1 MSTLQKTSKKVNKIE
16 SGFKR
21 SFLMKTLK
29 PALPCFLLAMF
40 LAGCQPAENQTEEAK
55 PKDRVTVSTDAVNYM
70 HDWGLIYTLTD
81 LRSGQA
87 VGGSTLGFLEG
98 PGGKGCCVSLPAKWQ
113 PGMQLKLEWQKSD
126 KNMTEQTKRVKTLE
140 IPRYEQP
147 GDLYVLFY
155 PEDKVELIASNVEPG
170 SPAWPGKIK
179 TDPYSACLTRL
190 PEKECKKNLPKYAPG
205 SAEEGAALV
214 RRSCQPEIIK
224 QSTTP
229 DKDRELCTKWVKEC
243 IAKGI
248 IDKKM
253 CQLDYQEN

>member
-1 MSTLQKTSKKVNKIE
+1 MKI
-16 SGFKR
+16 
-21 SFLMKTLK
+21 LK
-29 PALPCFLLAMF
+29 AVLPCFLLAMF
-40 LAGCQPAENQTEEAK
+40 LTGCQPDENQAEEAK

-98 PGGKGCCVSLPAKWQ
+98 PGGKGCCVSLPTKWQ
-113 PGMQLKLEWQKSD
+113 PGMRLKVEWQKSD

-155 PEDKVELIASNVEPG
+155 PGDEVEIIASSVEPG

-179 TDPYSACLTRL
+179 ADPYSACLAHL
-190 PEKECKKNLPKYAPG
+190 PEKECSRNLPKYLPG
-205 SAEEGAALV
+205 SREETASMMRHACQEENIILNKEFVKPAEQ
-214 RRSCQPEIIK
+214 REIC
-224 QSTTP
+224 S
-229 DKDRELCTKWVKEC
+229 KWVKEC
-243 IAKGI
+243 KAEWNINKA
-248 IDKKM
+248 M
-253 CQLDYQEN
+253 CELNYKEG